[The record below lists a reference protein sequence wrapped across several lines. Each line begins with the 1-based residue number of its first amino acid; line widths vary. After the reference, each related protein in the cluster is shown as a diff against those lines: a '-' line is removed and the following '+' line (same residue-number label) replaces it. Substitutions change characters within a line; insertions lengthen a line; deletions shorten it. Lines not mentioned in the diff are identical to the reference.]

1 LPKRDCSPPFSKGRW
16 GGIIRGIIIRK
27 GMAMI
32 FPRGEV
38 VHKNLSTAYT
48 DLYALVAAMKSEGFN
63 GTIEIE
69 FPENRGILFFR
80 SGEIVDA
87 EARVGAEA
95 KTLPGQEAVQ
105 ALLSLS
111 KQKNGAISIYRL
123 TAERAAVVARNL
135 QNEIIFKGLSTDF
148 TKLEGLL
155 MKLREEKHNGFIEVL
170 TKGNQPM
177 GVLFLE
183 EGEPVEMYTIPESGP
198 SVFGR
203 KSIPIF
209 VESVTKAGAIF
220 NVYRAQKKT
229 AKAKEEKARAIEEE
243 PRAIEET
250 IVIGEGEGLKE
261 LIFIFQD
268 ILARVENWVDETSER
283 GTFLRAFNRGRM
295 EKSGQYFFLDPFSG
309 EFEYRD
315 GTIRFTGETS
325 EKDFAKGVL
334 ECLRASLPHLEKE
347 VPRNKMFPLKL
358 RAEIENSLELHSE
371 AMKRFGI
378 ETTFY

>member
-1 LPKRDCSPPFSKGRW
+1 
-16 GGIIRGIIIRK
+16 
-27 GMAMI
+27 MI

-38 VHKNLSTAYT
+38 VHKDLSTAYT
-48 DLYALVAAMKSEGFN
+48 DLSALIATMKSEGFN
-63 GTIEIE
+63 GTVEIE
-69 FPENRGILFFR
+69 FPENRGILFFG

-87 EARVGAEA
+87 EAKVGAEA
-95 KTLPGQEAVQ
+95 KKFLGQEAVQ
-105 ALLSLS
+105 ALLNLS
-111 KQKNGAISIYRL
+111 KKKNGALSIYRL
-123 TAERAAVVARNL
+123 TAERVAIVAKNL
-135 QNEIIFKGLSTDF
+135 KNEIIFKGLSTDF

-209 VESVTKAGAIF
+209 VESVTKEGAIF
-220 NVYRAQKKT
+220 DVYRAQKKT
-229 AKAKEEKARAIEEE
+229 PKAKEEKVRTIEEKPGAIEEK
-243 PRAIEET
+243 AS
-250 IVIGEGEGLKE
+250 IGEERELKE
-261 LIFIFQD
+261 IIFVFQD
-268 ILARVENWVDETSER
+268 ILARVENWVDGTTQR
-283 GTFLRAFNRGRM
+283 GTFLKAFNRGRM
-295 EKSGQYFFLDPFSG
+295 EKSGEYFFLDPFSG

-325 EKDFAKGVL
+325 DKDFAKGVL
-334 ECLRASLPHLEKE
+334 ECLRASLPHLEREFPK
-347 VPRNKMFPLKL
+347 NKMFPLKL
-358 RAEIENSLELHSE
+358 RAEIENYLEIHGE

-378 ETTFY
+378 DTTFY

>member
-1 LPKRDCSPPFSKGRW
+1 
-16 GGIIRGIIIRK
+16 
-27 GMAMI
+27 MI

-48 DLYALVAAMKSEGFN
+48 DLSALVATMKSEGFN

-69 FPENRGILFFR
+69 FPENKGILFFG

-95 KTLPGQEAVQ
+95 KRLVGQEAVQ
-105 ALLSLS
+105 TLLNLS

-123 TAERAAVVARNL
+123 TAERVAIVAKNL
-135 QNEIIFKGLSTDF
+135 LNEIIFKGLSTDF

-155 MKLREEKHNGFIEVL
+155 MKLREEKHDGFIEVL

-209 VESVTKAGAIF
+209 VESVTKEGAIF

-229 AKAKEEKARAIEEE
+229 PKAKEEIPKAKEEKTRTIEEK
-243 PRAIEET
+243 PRAIEERG
-250 IVIGEGEGLKE
+250 VIGEGGELKE
-261 LIFIFQD
+261 IIRVFQD
-268 ILARVENWVDETSER
+268 ILARVENWVDGTSQR
-283 GTFLRAFNRGRM
+283 GTFLKAFNRGRM
-295 EKSGQYFFLDPFSG
+295 EKSGEYFFLDPFSG

-315 GTIRFTGETS
+315 GTIRFIGETS
-325 EKDFAKGVL
+325 DKDFARGVL

-347 VPRNKMFPLKL
+347 FPRNKMFPLKL
-358 RAEIENSLELHSE
+358 RAEIENSLELHAE

-378 ETTFY
+378 DTKFY

>member
-1 LPKRDCSPPFSKGRW
+1 
-16 GGIIRGIIIRK
+16 
-27 GMAMI
+27 MI

-38 VHKNLSTAYT
+38 VHKDLSTAYT
-48 DLYALVAAMKSEGFN
+48 DLSALIATMKSEGFN

-69 FPENRGILFFR
+69 FPENRGILFFS

-87 EARVGAEA
+87 EAKVGAEA
-95 KTLPGQEAVQ
+95 KKFLGQEAVQ
-105 ALLSLS
+105 ALVNLS
-111 KQKNGAISIYRL
+111 KKKNGALSIYRL
-123 TAERAAVVARNL
+123 TAERVAIVAKNL
-135 QNEIIFKGLSTDF
+135 KNEIIFKGLSTDF

-209 VESVTKAGAIF
+209 VESVTKEGAIF
-220 NVYRAQKKT
+220 DVYRAQKKT
-229 AKAKEEKARAIEEE
+229 PKAKEEKVRTIEEKPGAIEEK
-243 PRAIEET
+243 ASIEEER
-250 IVIGEGEGLKE
+250 GPKE
-261 LIFIFQD
+261 IIFVFQD
-268 ILARVENWVDETSER
+268 ILARVENWVDGTTQR
-283 GTFLRAFNRGRM
+283 GTFLKAFNRGRM
-295 EKSGQYFFLDPFSG
+295 EKSGEYFFLDPFSG

-325 EKDFAKGVL
+325 DKDFAKGVL
-334 ECLRASLPHLEKE
+334 ECLRASLPHLEREFPK
-347 VPRNKMFPLKL
+347 NKMLPIKL
-358 RAEIENSLELHSE
+358 RAEIENSLELHAE

-378 ETTFY
+378 DTTFY

>member
-1 LPKRDCSPPFSKGRW
+1 
-16 GGIIRGIIIRK
+16 
-27 GMAMI
+27 MI

-48 DLYALVAAMKSEGFN
+48 DLSALVATMKSEGFN

-69 FPENRGILFFR
+69 FPENRGILFFG
-80 SGEIVDA
+80 SGEVVDA
-87 EARVGAEA
+87 EAKVGAEA
-95 KTLPGQEAVQ
+95 KNLRGQEAVQ

-111 KQKNGAISIYRL
+111 KQKNGSISIYRL
-123 TAERAAVVARNL
+123 TAERVAVVARNL

-155 MKLREEKHNGFIEVL
+155 MKLREEKHSGFIEVL

-183 EGEPVEMYTIPESGP
+183 EGEPVEMYTVPESGP

-209 VESVTKAGAIF
+209 VESVTKEGAIF

-229 AKAKEEKARAIEEE
+229 AKAKEEVPEAEEEKARTIEQK
-243 PRAIEET
+243 PRAIEEK

-261 LIFIFQD
+261 LILIFQD
-268 ILARVENWVDETSER
+268 ILARVENWVDETSQR
-283 GTFLRAFNRGRM
+283 GTFLKAFNRGRM
-295 EKSGQYFFLDPFSG
+295 EKTGQYFFLDPFSG

-315 GTIRFTGETS
+315 GTIRFTGEAS

-347 VPRNKMFPLKL
+347 FPRNKMFPLKL

-371 AMKRFGI
+371 AMKRWGI
-378 ETTFY
+378 ETTF

>member
-1 LPKRDCSPPFSKGRW
+1 
-16 GGIIRGIIIRK
+16 
-27 GMAMI
+27 MI

-38 VHKNLSTAYT
+38 VHKDLSTAYT
-48 DLYALVAAMKSEGFN
+48 DLSALIATMKSEGFN

-69 FPENRGILFFR
+69 FPENRGILFFG

-87 EARVGAEA
+87 EAKVGAEA
-95 KTLPGQEAVQ
+95 KKFLGQEAVQ
-105 ALLSLS
+105 ALLNLS
-111 KQKNGAISIYRL
+111 KKKNGALSIYRL
-123 TAERAAVVARNL
+123 TAERVAIVAKNL
-135 QNEIIFKGLSTDF
+135 KNEIIFKGLSTDF

-209 VESVTKAGAIF
+209 VESVTKEGAIF
-220 NVYRAQKKT
+220 DVYRAQKKT
-229 AKAKEEKARAIEEE
+229 PKTKEEKVRTIEEKPGAIEEK
-243 PRAIEET
+243 AVTGEER
-250 IVIGEGEGLKE
+250 ELKE
-261 LIFIFQD
+261 VIFVFQD
-268 ILARVENWVDETSER
+268 ILARVENWVDGATQR
-283 GTFLRAFNRGRM
+283 GTFLKAFNRGRM
-295 EKSGQYFFLDPFSG
+295 EKSGEYFFLDPFSG

-325 EKDFAKGVL
+325 DKDFAKGVL

-347 VPRNKMFPLKL
+347 FPRNKMLPIKL
-358 RAEIENSLELHSE
+358 RAEIENSLELHAE

-378 ETTFY
+378 DTTFY

>member
-1 LPKRDCSPPFSKGRW
+1 
-16 GGIIRGIIIRK
+16 
-27 GMAMI
+27 MI

-38 VHKNLSTAYT
+38 VHKDLSTAYT
-48 DLYALVAAMKSEGFN
+48 DLSALIATMKSEGFN

-69 FPENRGILFFR
+69 FPENRGILFFG

-87 EARVGAEA
+87 EAKVGAEA
-95 KTLPGQEAVQ
+95 KKFLGQEAVQ
-105 ALLSLS
+105 ALLNLS
-111 KQKNGAISIYRL
+111 KKKNGALSIYRL
-123 TAERAAVVARNL
+123 TAERVAIVAKNL
-135 QNEIIFKGLSTDF
+135 KNEIIFKGLSTDF

-209 VESVTKAGAIF
+209 VESVTKEGAIF
-220 NVYRAQKKT
+220 DVYRAQKK
-229 AKAKEEKARAIEEE
+229 APKAKEEKVRTIEEKPGAIEEK
-243 PRAIEET
+243 AS
-250 IVIGEGEGLKE
+250 IGEERELKE
-261 LIFIFQD
+261 IIFVFQD
-268 ILARVENWVDETSER
+268 ILARVENWVDGTTQR
-283 GTFLRAFNRGRM
+283 GTFLKAFNRGRM
-295 EKSGQYFFLDPFSG
+295 EKSGEYFFLDPFSG

-325 EKDFAKGVL
+325 DKDFAKGVL
-334 ECLRASLPHLEKE
+334 ECLRASLPHLEREFPK
-347 VPRNKMFPLKL
+347 NKMFPLKL
-358 RAEIENSLELHSE
+358 RAEIENYLELHGE

-378 ETTFY
+378 DTTFY

>member
-1 LPKRDCSPPFSKGRW
+1 
-16 GGIIRGIIIRK
+16 
-27 GMAMI
+27 MI

-38 VHKNLSTAYT
+38 VHKDLSTAYT
-48 DLYALVAAMKSEGFN
+48 DLSALIATMKSEGFN

-69 FPENRGILFFR
+69 FPENRGILFFS

-87 EARVGAEA
+87 EAKVGAEA
-95 KTLPGQEAVQ
+95 KKFLGQEAVQ
-105 ALLSLS
+105 ALLNLA
-111 KQKNGAISIYRL
+111 KKKNGALSIYRL
-123 TAERAAVVARNL
+123 TAERVAIVAKNL
-135 QNEIIFKGLSTDF
+135 KNEIIFKGLSTDF

-209 VESVTKAGAIF
+209 VESVTKEGAIF
-220 NVYRAQKKT
+220 NVYRAQRKT
-229 AKAKEEKARAIEEE
+229 PKAKEEKVRKIEEKPGAIEE
-243 PRAIEET
+243 RAS
-250 IVIGEGEGLKE
+250 IGEEREPKE
-261 LIFIFQD
+261 IIFVFQD
-268 ILARVENWVDETSER
+268 ILARVENWVDGTTQR
-283 GTFLRAFNRGRM
+283 GTFLKAFNRGRM
-295 EKSGQYFFLDPFSG
+295 EKSGEYFFLDPFSG

-325 EKDFAKGVL
+325 DKDFAKGVL
-334 ECLRASLPHLEKE
+334 ECLRASLPHLEREFPK
-347 VPRNKMFPLKL
+347 NKMLPLKL
-358 RAEIENSLELHSE
+358 RAEIENSLELHAE

-378 ETTFY
+378 DTTFY

>member
-1 LPKRDCSPPFSKGRW
+1 
-16 GGIIRGIIIRK
+16 
-27 GMAMI
+27 MI

-38 VHKNLSTAYT
+38 VHKDLSTAYT
-48 DLYALVAAMKSEGFN
+48 DLSALIATMKSEGFN

-69 FPENRGILFFR
+69 FPENRGILFFG

-87 EARVGAEA
+87 EAKVGAEA
-95 KTLPGQEAVQ
+95 KKFLGQEAVQ
-105 ALLSLS
+105 ALLNLA
-111 KQKNGAISIYRL
+111 KQKKGALSIYRL
-123 TAERAAVVARNL
+123 TAERVAIVAKNL
-135 QNEIIFKGLSTDF
+135 KNEIIFKGLSTDF

-170 TKGNQPM
+170 TKGNRPM

-183 EGEPVEMYTIPESGP
+183 EGEPVEMYTIPQSGP

-209 VESVTKAGAIF
+209 VESVTKEGAIF
-220 NVYRAQKKT
+220 NVYRAQRKT
-229 AKAKEEKARAIEEE
+229 PKAKEEKVRTIEEKPGAIEEK
-243 PRAIEET
+243 AS
-250 IVIGEGEGLKE
+250 IGEERELKE
-261 LIFIFQD
+261 IIFVFQD
-268 ILARVENWVDETSER
+268 ILARVENWVDGTTQR
-283 GTFLRAFNRGRM
+283 GTFLKAFNRGRM
-295 EKSGQYFFLDPFSG
+295 EKSGEYFFLDPFSG

-325 EKDFAKGVL
+325 DKDFAKGVL

-347 VPRNKMFPLKL
+347 FPKNKMLPLKL
-358 RAEIENSLELHSE
+358 RAEIENSLELHAE

-378 ETTFY
+378 DTTFY

>member
-1 LPKRDCSPPFSKGRW
+1 
-16 GGIIRGIIIRK
+16 
-27 GMAMI
+27 MI

-38 VHKNLSTAYT
+38 VHKDLSTAYT
-48 DLYALVAAMKSEGFN
+48 DLSALIATMKSEGFN

-69 FPENRGILFFR
+69 FPENRGILFFG

-87 EARVGAEA
+87 EAKVGAEA
-95 KTLPGQEAVQ
+95 KKFLGQEAVQ
-105 ALLSLS
+105 ALLNLA
-111 KQKNGAISIYRL
+111 KQKKGALSIYRL
-123 TAERAAVVARNL
+123 TAERVAIVAKNL
-135 QNEIIFKGLSTDF
+135 KNEIIFKGLSTDF

-209 VESVTKAGAIF
+209 VESVTKEGAIF
-220 NVYRAQKKT
+220 NVYRAQRKT
-229 AKAKEEKARAIEEE
+229 PKAKEEKVRTIEEKPGAIEE
-243 PRAIEET
+243 RVVTGEER
-250 IVIGEGEGLKE
+250 GLKE
-261 LIFIFQD
+261 IIFVFQD
-268 ILARVENWVDETSER
+268 ILARVENWVDGTTQR
-283 GTFLRAFNRGRM
+283 GTFLKAFNRGRM
-295 EKSGQYFFLDPFSG
+295 EKSGEYFFLDPFSG

-325 EKDFAKGVL
+325 DKDFAKGVL

-347 VPRNKMFPLKL
+347 FPKNKMFPLKL
-358 RAEIENSLELHSE
+358 RAEIENSLELHAE

-378 ETTFY
+378 DTTFY

>member
-1 LPKRDCSPPFSKGRW
+1 
-16 GGIIRGIIIRK
+16 
-27 GMAMI
+27 MI

-38 VHKNLSTAYT
+38 VHKDLSTAYT
-48 DLYALVAAMKSEGFN
+48 DLSALIATMKSEGFN
-63 GTIEIE
+63 GTVEIE
-69 FPENRGILFFR
+69 FPENRGILFFG

-87 EARVGAEA
+87 EAKVGAEA
-95 KTLPGQEAVQ
+95 KKFLGQEAVQ
-105 ALLSLS
+105 ALLNLS
-111 KQKNGAISIYRL
+111 KKKNGALSIYRL
-123 TAERAAVVARNL
+123 TAERVAIVAKNL
-135 QNEIIFKGLSTDF
+135 KNEIIFKGLSTDF

-209 VESVTKAGAIF
+209 VESVTKEGAIF
-220 NVYRAQKKT
+220 DVYRAQKKT
-229 AKAKEEKARAIEEE
+229 PKAKEEKVRTIEEKPGAIEEK
-243 PRAIEET
+243 AS
-250 IVIGEGEGLKE
+250 IGEERELKE
-261 LIFIFQD
+261 IIFVFQD
-268 ILARVENWVDETSER
+268 ILARVENWVDGTTQR
-283 GTFLRAFNRGRM
+283 GTFLKAFNRGRM
-295 EKSGQYFFLDPFSG
+295 EKSGEYFFLDPFSG

-325 EKDFAKGVL
+325 DKDFAKGVL
-334 ECLRASLPHLEKE
+334 ECLRASLPHLEREFPK
-347 VPRNKMFPLKL
+347 NKMFPLKL
-358 RAEIENSLELHSE
+358 RAEIENSLELHAE

-378 ETTFY
+378 DTTFY